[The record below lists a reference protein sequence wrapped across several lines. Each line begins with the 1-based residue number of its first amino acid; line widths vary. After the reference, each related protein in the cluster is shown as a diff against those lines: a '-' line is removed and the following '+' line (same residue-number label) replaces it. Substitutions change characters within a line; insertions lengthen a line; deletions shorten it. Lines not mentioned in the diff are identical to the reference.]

1 MKINEVTEG
10 RGPDYE
16 TNPAYKKLSNIGR
29 ALMAHS
35 ETASMKGKS
44 DDEIGMFNKMSGFG
58 DALTRFGTTFG
69 PKNIEELMKDTGL
82 NAKEIKSLMAFG
94 EKLAAKGVNAPVA
107 DPADEPQDSSDE
119 FAAPDD
125 DEIARQADAR
135 AAKRK

>member
-94 EKLAAKGVNAPVA
+94 EKLAAKGVKAPVA
-107 DPADEPQDSSDE
+107 DPEPEDEPQDDFDGPS
-119 FAAPDD
+119 D

>member
-1 MKINEVTEG
+1 
-10 RGPDYE
+10 
-16 TNPAYKKLSNIGR
+16 
-29 ALMAHS
+29 
-35 ETASMKGKS
+35 
-44 DDEIGMFNKMSGFG
+44 
-58 DALTRFGTTFG
+58 
-69 PKNIEELMKDTGL
+69 MKDTGL

-107 DPADEPQDSSDE
+107 DPADEPQDSDDE

>member
-94 EKLAAKGVNAPVA
+94 EKLAAQKKAPAPVA
-107 DPADEPQDSSDE
+107 QDEPEDDE
-119 FAAPDD
+119 FAAPSD

>member
-16 TNPAYKKLSNIGR
+16 TNPAYKKLASIGR

-35 ETASMKGKS
+35 ETTSMKGKT
-44 DDEIGMFNKMSGFG
+44 DDEIGMFNKMSTFG
-58 DALTRFGTTFG
+58 DALTRYGTTFG
-69 PKNIEELMKDTGL
+69 PKNIQDVMKDTGL
-82 NAKEIKSLMAFG
+82 DMNAIKSLMAFG
-94 EKLAAKGVNAPVA
+94 EKLEAKGFKAPVA